1 MIFSGIISK
10 CNSKILKEFLQTR
23 CVLAISLWLYE
34 IMDSGEKQRQE
45 WRYDTQLVC
54 LLIYHSGK
62 NCHLS
67 CEFSSISLHLSLR
80 KAYLSLLAI
89 LYNSAFKW
97 VYPSFWPLLLAS
109 LLFLAICKASSDNH
123 SAFLHFFFLGMVLIT
138 ASYTMS
144 RISIHIYSGTLSD
157 LIPWIHLS
165 LPLYNPKWF
174 DLGDTWMV

>member
-1 MIFSGIISK
+1 MLYSGIISK

-45 WRYDTQLVC
+45 WRYEAQLVC

-67 CEFSSISLHLSLR
+67 CEFSSISLHWSLR
-80 KAYLSLLAI
+80 KAFLSLLAI
-89 LYNSAFKW
+89 LCNSAFKW
-97 VYPSFWPLLLAS
+97 VYPSFSPLLLAS

-138 ASYTMS
+138 ASYAVS
-144 RISIHIYSGTLSD
+144 RISIHNYSGALSD
-157 LIPWIHLS
+157 LIPW
-165 LPLYNPKWF
+165 NPF
-174 DLGDTWMV
+174 ITSTV